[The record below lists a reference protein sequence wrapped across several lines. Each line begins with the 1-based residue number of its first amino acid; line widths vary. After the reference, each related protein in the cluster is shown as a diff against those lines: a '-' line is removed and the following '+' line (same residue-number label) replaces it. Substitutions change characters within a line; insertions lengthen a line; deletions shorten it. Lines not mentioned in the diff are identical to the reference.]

1 MTGLVMGVGSA
12 IMNQVSAERQVK
24 AQQQAI
30 LAQAQGYIQSMNYG
44 FQNFELERQDALDQT
59 ISELAAT
66 QLEGQSLSQQV
77 AAILGDQEKTGRTAD
92 LIQRNANAQSLRQI
106 ESIKDNYARK
116 SNEIDLNKET
126 TLLNTQN
133 ALQGLQRSM
142 PSAPSRLGML
152 MDIGMS
158 VINYSDSLKALKS
171 SQLKEPDVSK
181 KGVINLIPDY
191 FKGTPSSVYNGIP
204 MQTKLPSRSSL
215 NVMEGLGG
223 NTVTDTNRIRLKYG
237 W

>member
-12 IMNQVSAERQVK
+12 IMNQVAAEKQVK

-77 AAILGDQEKTGRTAD
+77 AAILGDQEKTGRTAN
-92 LIQRNANAQSLRQI
+92 LIQRNADAQSLRQI

-171 SQLKEPDVSK
+171 SQLKAPDVRK
-181 KGVINLIPDY
+181 IDLIPDY

-223 NTVTDTNRIRLKYG
+223 NMAADTNRIRLKYG